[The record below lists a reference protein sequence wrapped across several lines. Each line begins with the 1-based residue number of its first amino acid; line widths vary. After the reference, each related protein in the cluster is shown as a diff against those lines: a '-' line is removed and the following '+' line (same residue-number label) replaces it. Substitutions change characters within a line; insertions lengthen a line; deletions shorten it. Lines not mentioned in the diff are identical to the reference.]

1 MGAMIVT
8 ELLLFAS
15 LALAVDQ
22 SSKTIVVWRLAERQ
36 CCPEGSPVRLRRVT
50 NRRAS
55 TGSVRNRVAWLLLW
69 GLTFLGLMLLVQHGP
84 FFQNQVAHV
93 GLGAALGGA
102 TSNLLD
108 RLRRGAV
115 IDYIDVGFWPV
126 FNLADAAI
134 VLGVAVALGS
144 MAQSFGSGLVR
155 MLSALSG

>member
-1 MGAMIVT
+1 MI

-22 SSKTIVVWRLAERQ
+22 SSKKLVMWRLAEGQ
-36 CCPEGSPVRLRRVT
+36 CCPEGTPVRLRRVT

-55 TGSVRNRVAWLLLW
+55 IGSVRNRVAWLLLW
-69 GLTFLGLMLLVQHGP
+69 GLTVLGLMFLVQHGP
-84 FFQNQVAHV
+84 IFQDQVAHV

-108 RLRRGAV
+108 RLSRGAV

-126 FNLADAAI
+126 FNLADTAI
-134 VLGVAVALGS
+134 VLGAAVALWS
-144 MAQSFGSGLVR
+144 MA
-155 MLSALSG
+155 